1 MLCFFVWQIRGS
13 PTLSKDGK
21 VLYVGSDDKKVH
33 AIDAATGKKKWTS
46 YETGGPVSQGGG

>member
-1 MLCFFVWQIRGS
+1 MLCFFVWQILGS

-21 VLYVGSDDKKVH
+21 VLYVGSNDKKVH